1 MSADPS
7 EFVNGKHWADV
18 IGCDMRARLE
28 EIKRAAGRRA
38 DEAMAKLRGPEL
50 SAALLELN
58 DAIEAATR
66 AKPRTRRRPGAQ
78 GEEIDE

>member
-1 MSADPS
+1 MTDTS

-38 DEAMAKLRGPEL
+38 DEAIAQLRGPEL
-50 SAALLELN
+50 SAALLEIN

-66 AKPRTRRRPGAQ
+66 AKPKTKATTSRAQ